1 MCVCVSRLTFFRTRE
16 TRLRYD
22 ISYKH
27 RFAECRAILTSILK
41 VKGATSLSITQI
53 EFGLE
58 MHDIAKPI
66 LQSKEFKSKTILVFV
81 TVDRLGISSPTSRDK
96 LLAAVHELK
105 LFGGPVPDERQ
116 FRLNVPGNGNKGFPN
131 PRTKRRSLPTRPSN
145 MQLQNGNTL
154 NLHDLYYSNK
164 KVSFLKKT
172 KSCVV
177 EEGKHEKLVSNVLTG
192 AHE

>member
-1 MCVCVSRLTFFRTRE
+1 LSPEPHFISGLSLLQLSQRISVFAMCVCVSLNIFSQASYKHT
-16 TRLRYD
+16 
-22 ISYKH
+22 SYKH
-27 RFAECRAILTSILK
+27 RFAQCRAIQTSLLK
-41 VKGATSLSITQI
+41 VKGATSVCSTQI

-66 LQSKEFKSKTILVFV
+66 HLQSKEFKSKTILVFV
-81 TVDRLGISSPTSRDK
+81 TADRLGISNPTSRDK

-116 FRLNVPGNGNKGFPN
+116 FRLNVPGNGNKGFLN

-154 NLHDLYYSNK
+154 NLHDL
-164 KVSFLKKT
+164 
-172 KSCVV
+172 
-177 EEGKHEKLVSNVLTG
+177 
-192 AHE
+192 

>member
-1 MCVCVSRLTFFRTRE
+1 MCVFRLTFFRTRE

-22 ISYKH
+22 TSYKH

-41 VKGATSLSITQI
+41 VKGATSVSSTQI

-58 MHDIAKPI
+58 MHDIARPI
-66 LQSKEFKSKTILVFV
+66 HLQSKEFISKTILVFL
-81 TVDRLGISSPTSRDK
+81 TADRLGISSPTSRDK

-131 PRTKRRSLPTRPSN
+131 ARTKKRSLPTRPSN

-164 KVSFLKKT
+164 RFRFWRKRRAASLKKGNT
-172 KSCVV
+172 RSWY
-177 EEGKHEKLVSNVLTG
+177 
-192 AHE
+192 